1 MIVGLATPMFDLNG
15 NMTLPIDPVESKFL
29 NLSQRISR
37 SDTLAGGAV
46 IKTRGY
52 FETNRT
58 IQVVTQLNKEDEDK
72 LLYIFKN
79 YPYLFFGAPDGYYM
93 IVIEN
98 ISKEENKITLR
109 VLIKEKCCQLPL
121 PNGRGL

>member
-1 MIVGLATPMFDLNG
+1 MIVGLAAPMFDLNG
-15 NMTLPIDPVESKFL
+15 NMMLPIDPAESEFL

-46 IKTRGY
+46 IKTKGY

-58 IQVVTQLNKEDEDK
+58 IQVVTQLNKEEENK

-79 YPYLFFGAPDGYYM
+79 YPYLFFSAPDGYYM
-93 IVIEN
+93 VVIEN
-98 ISKEENKITLR
+98 MRKEENKIILR
-109 VLIKEKCCQLPL
+109 ILIKEKYYE
-121 PNGRGL
+121 

>member
-15 NMTLPIDPVESKFL
+15 NMMLPIDPAKSEFL

-79 YPYLFFGAPDGYYM
+79 YPYLFFSAPDGYYM
-93 IVIEN
+93 VVIEN
-98 ISKEENKITLR
+98 MRKEENKTTLR
-109 VLIKEKCCQLPL
+109 ILIKEKCHE
-121 PNGRGL
+121 

>member
-15 NMTLPIDPVESKFL
+15 NMTLPIDPAKSEFL

-52 FETNRT
+52 FETNRI

-79 YPYLFFGAPDGYYM
+79 YPYLFFSAPDGYYM
-93 IVIEN
+93 VAIEN
-98 ISKEENKITLR
+98 IRKEENKITLKI
-109 VLIKEKCCQLPL
+109 LIKEKCHE
-121 PNGRGL
+121 